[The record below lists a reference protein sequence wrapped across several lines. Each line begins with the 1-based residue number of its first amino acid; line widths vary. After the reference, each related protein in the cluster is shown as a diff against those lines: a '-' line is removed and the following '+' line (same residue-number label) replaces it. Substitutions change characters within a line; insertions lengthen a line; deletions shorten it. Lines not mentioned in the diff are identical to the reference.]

1 MSLRITAIGPGATIQ
16 DGGRHGLLR
25 FGVTPAG
32 PMDWVAQ
39 RSANLALGN
48 EAEAAVVEIP
58 AGGFTVSCED
68 RPVTLAFAGG
78 DFSWKREGER
88 LPAAARITLQP
99 GVVLT
104 AKAGTWGSFAYL
116 AVRGGIDVPKV
127 MGSRSTHMRSNLG
140 GMNGRMLAAGDLLVP
155 ARLVGPPSDEAAIE
169 APWLAKHFEPA
180 RELTLIRAIAG
191 PQDDYFGPEA
201 LAIFFGEP
209 FVLTPA
215 ADRMA
220 YKFTGPR
227 IAHARD
233 FNIVTD
239 GVAFGAVQIAGDA
252 QPIVQMADRA
262 PTGGYAKIAHVAR
275 ADIGRLAQLRPGES
289 CRFTRVGADEA
300 RAALLALE
308 DQIKGTGSFLPP
320 LKRIPTTESLLAA
333 NLIGGVTD
341 GSAPDDR
348 A

>member
-1 MSLRITAIGPGATIQ
+1 MSLRITAVGPGATIQ

-32 PMDWVAQ
+32 PMDWVAM
-39 RSANLALGN
+39 RTANLALGN
-48 EAEAAVVEIP
+48 AADAAAVEIP
-58 AGGFTVSCED
+58 AGGLTVTCEE

-78 DFSWKREGER
+78 DFSWKRDGER
-88 LPAAARITLQP
+88 LPPAARITLQP
-99 GVVLT
+99 GGILT
-104 AKAGTWGSFAYL
+104 ARAGAWGSFSYL
-116 AVRGGIDVPKV
+116 AVPGGVDVPEV

-140 GMNGRMLAAGDLLVP
+140 GMNGRMLTPGDLLLP
-155 ARLVGPPSDEAAIE
+155 AQPAGTRGDEAVIGA
-169 APWLAKHFEPA
+169 AWLAQDFTP
-180 RELTLIRAIAG
+180 IRAVPG

-201 LAIFFGEP
+201 LAVFFGEP

-227 IAHARD
+227 IAHIRD

-239 GVAFGAVQIAGDA
+239 GVALGAVQIAGDG
-252 QPIVQMADRA
+252 QPLVQMADRA

-289 CRFTRVGADEA
+289 CHFIKVSSEEA

-308 DQIKGTGSFLPP
+308 DQVNGTPSFLQP
-320 LKRIPTTESLLAA
+320 LKRIPTTETLLAA

-341 GSAPDDR
+341 GRTPEERS
-348 A
+348 